1 MEMLQKEIG
10 QQDVP
15 EQQRPLDC
23 HLLWNVD
30 FRSLG
35 EHVPHQQQP
44 PHNFHVGWPAIAC
57 GVGCFEERIVQ
68 NEPPPSALQGSE
80 YFQQHAHYNPL
91 HDDMTHNYQMD
102 DSVTIR
108 HE

>member
-1 MEMLQKEIG
+1 MEMLQQEIG
-10 QQDVP
+10 QQDVS
-15 EQQRPLDC
+15 EQQPPIDC
-23 HLLWNVD
+23 HLLWNVN
-30 FRSLG
+30 FSSLG

-44 PHNFHVGWPAIAC
+44 PHNLPAIAC

-68 NEPPPSALQGSE
+68 NKPPPSTLQGSE
-80 YFQQHAHYNPL
+80 YFQHHGQYNPL
-91 HDDMTHNYQMD
+91 HDDMTHNYHRD